1 MVEEATWVGGDGE
14 WNGMDSWA
22 RWRWDDV
29 AGCHSPR
36 SQRLMAAQI
45 VFFFWGEIRLK
56 IANSKADP
64 TIQKQPFI
72 IVIIFMS
79 IFPDSDCKLY
89 HPL

>member
-1 MVEEATWVGGDGE
+1 MVEEEATWVGGDGE

-45 VFFFWGEIRLK
+45 VFFFLGG
-56 IANSKADP
+56 NPS
-64 TIQKQPFI
+64 
-72 IVIIFMS
+72 
-79 IFPDSDCKLY
+79 
-89 HPL
+89 